1 MLTYLLVGENKQND
15 VAEFLLAEH
24 LLQLLSSLPDTLA
37 IVAVHHEDEALS
49 ILEVV
54 APERAV
60 ASASVVPMKAIVGAR
75 RNCTES
81 YPGLQHP
88 RQ

>member
-1 MLTYLLVGENKQND
+1 
-15 VAEFLLAEH
+15 
-24 LLQLLSSLPDTLA
+24 
-37 IVAVHHEDEALS
+37 
-49 ILEVV
+49 V